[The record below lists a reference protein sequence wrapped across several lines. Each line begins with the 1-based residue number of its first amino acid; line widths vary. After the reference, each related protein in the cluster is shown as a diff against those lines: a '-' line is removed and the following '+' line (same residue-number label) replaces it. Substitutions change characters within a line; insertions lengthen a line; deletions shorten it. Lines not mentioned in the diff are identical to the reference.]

1 MNIDEVKVKLVHDIL
16 EIQDE
21 QLLIDIENLLLSI
34 SDDNEKFVP
43 MSIEEMNVRIEK
55 SERDFEDR
63 KYIPT
68 DDLITKY
75 SK

>member
-21 QLLIDIENLLLSI
+21 QLLLGIENLLLSI
-34 SDDNEKFVP
+34 SSNHEKFVP
-43 MSIEEMNVRIEK
+43 MSIEELNERIVK
-55 SERDFEDR
+55 SEQDFADGKFIAAEE
-63 KYIPT
+63 
-68 DDLITKY
+68 LITKY

>member
-21 QLLIDIENLLLSI
+21 HLLLGIENLLLSI
-34 SDDNEKFVP
+34 SSNHEKFVP
-43 MSIEEMNVRIEK
+43 MSIEELDERIVK
-55 SERDFEDR
+55 SEQDFTDGN
-63 KYIPT
+63 YIAAEE
-68 DDLITKY
+68 LITKY